1 MAYAQRFLKPY
12 GTIVCRQRLAA
23 SAVIERN
30 RVTMTSLP
38 FEPAPNQSEA
48 TDAGQDQ
55 TRHALLLL
63 ARRAALAMLL
73 MIAIV
78 YWRDSGIW

>member
-1 MAYAQRFLKPY
+1 
-12 GTIVCRQRLAA
+12 
-23 SAVIERN
+23 
-30 RVTMTSLP
+30 MTSLP